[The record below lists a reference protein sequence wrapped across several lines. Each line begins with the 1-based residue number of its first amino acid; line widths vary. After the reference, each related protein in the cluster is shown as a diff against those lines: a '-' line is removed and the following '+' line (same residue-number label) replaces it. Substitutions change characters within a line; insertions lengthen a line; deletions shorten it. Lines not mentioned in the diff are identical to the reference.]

1 MKVSAN
7 GGVKQDTKH
16 AITHA
21 ATTAIK
27 ADFKARQTQSMSAL
41 VQ

>member
-1 MKVSAN
+1 VSAK

-21 ATTAIK
+21 AATTAIR
-27 ADFKARQTQSMSAL
+27 ADFKARQTKSMSAL